1 MNIFGAIALI
11 TIPMTIAIDIFKNKK
26 ASLAELVAYKL
37 IVMLYIIDKIS
48 G

>member
-1 MNIFGAIALI
+1 MNIFGVIALI
-11 TIPMTIAIDIFKNKK
+11 AIPMTIAIDIFKNNK
-26 ASLAELVAYKL
+26 ASMLELVAFKL